1 MKNYTKINDF
11 SQRHNGPNDDE
22 VKIMLEALGLKSLDD
37 LIYETIPDNIRK
49 KEAMKLDAPL
59 SEFEFLKKIKV
70 LLLKIRFTNLI
81 SEWVITLQ

>member
-11 SQRHNGPNDDE
+11 SQRHIGPNDDE
-22 VKIMLEALGLKSLDD
+22 INIMLEALGLKSLDD

-49 KEAMKLDAPL
+49 KEPMKLDAPL

-70 LLLKIRFTNLI
+70 LQLRIRFSNLI
-81 SEWVITLQ
+81 